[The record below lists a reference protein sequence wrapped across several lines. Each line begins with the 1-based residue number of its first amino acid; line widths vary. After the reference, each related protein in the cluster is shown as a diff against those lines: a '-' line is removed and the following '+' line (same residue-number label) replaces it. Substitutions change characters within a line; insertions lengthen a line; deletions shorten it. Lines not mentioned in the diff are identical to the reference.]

1 MLNKVPEVFAKEP
14 EGMLVVVALDVVAL
28 RVVLVVKVLML
39 DVVVAMQMY
48 P

>member
-1 MLNKVPEVFAKEP
+1 MLNKVPEVFAKEA
-14 EGMLVVVALDVVAL
+14 EGTLVVVALGVVAL
-28 RVVLVVKVLML
+28 RVVLVDKVLML